1 MAATVTVLLS
11 IAAASIAYAIA
22 RQTVMSTRATVTRV
36 DSATAQ
42 AASQRVLSR
51 IEAQLQA
58 NPAGFLTKV
67 LDEERAR
74 VCASGPNSG
83 TTYQPGSDFPST
95 CGTFWT
101 YTAPSSLGTTS
112 VELLAPTSADPSL
125 HVRVLSRASTL
136 DDGFDARY
144 SLDGGRRWVWSSTG
158 DLALNTVSP
167 SSSVVIDGG
176 VYAASGITGA
186 VTSNL
191 TLENGSTLATDATS
205 LVPSLIPGVTWYG
218 PTVNLSAATATQD
231 VRALQRSTMTSGS
244 LASAASFL
252 QDVACPA
259 TAGVN
264 YTATDLGPI
273 ASNTDGFSSHI
284 CLQAGASLATSAS
297 TNAVPDQVTV
307 PSDVTGYMLLT
318 DSPSVGMVSVF
329 ATTEVIDL
337 SSSSPLACSPR
348 PSCANSLMNA
358 HSHPGQKSYWTNDP
372 SRFLGTFK
380 LPVSGVVFAD
390 ADVFLGVCSSDRN
403 EYVLGEVCSVQSG
416 VEPGMTMSSPLTV
429 IAGTLRDPKRVVV
442 NGTIHTRT
450 KGQLAA
456 VATDKVVFPYWLSG
470 ANSQAV
476 VAAHLMAVGS
486 SSSGTSLTTFPSSVN
501 SSDRF
506 SNLVVNGSL
515 TGQSLTLGN
524 ALATTVTYKQAADSR
539 SLAPW
544 FGGSDATWRR
554 RELIRFAGIDACQ
567 QRKCSTW
574 TADRAISNGSG
585 SSGPDTPTT
594 AQNPDAPTGVV
605 VTASW
610 GSNSQ
615 AVVAFSS
622 PTITGS
628 DPIDWYRATCV
639 SSNGGAR
646 RTANATVA
654 PVTVTGLDQRKNYSC
669 SVEAHSNAGYSEV
682 SSPSSS
688 FSAVGPPD
696 APTGVMVASSW
707 NGSTNQAVVQFT
719 APSETGGLAITS
731 YVTTCESSDGGST
744 QTATGPSPVTVT
756 GLTKQR
762 TYSCSVAA
770 NNVAG
775 ASPASVA
782 SSTFSTIGIPDVPTF
797 GPLTPIVGGVTVAW
811 ASGATGGSAIT
822 GYTLRWSSDTGT
834 TWSASTALPLTS
846 PYSATGLTTGSQ
858 YVFQIKATNAIGSSA
873 WSESSAATTV
883 PSVPS
888 APTAAPTCTDG
899 NTQTVVAWNTASIT
913 DNGGLP
919 VSSYR
924 YRVSSDGGTSWGAAI
939 TATSPV
945 TVTGLINSTSYLF
958 QFAGV
963 NSVGVGAWSASSA
976 ACTPYTLPTA
986 PTAPSGAAGSATATI
1001 SWSAPASNGRP
1012 ISNYTVTSSPG
1023 GLSCSSAS
1031 TTCAVT
1037 GLTNGT
1043 SYTFTV
1049 SATNAAG
1056 TSPLSPSSTAVVPAT
1071 TPGAPTISSVTRAAS
1086 ALTVAFTAPASN
1098 GGSAITSYEYTINNG
1113 ASWVTWADMV
1123 SPNSIAGLT
1132 NGTAYTVKIRA
1143 VNVMGAGSAS
1153 AGVAGTPYT
1162 TPSAP
1167 NLTGSMGAGNRTS
1180 IISWSAGSN
1189 GGSSITG
1196 YIVQYSLNN
1205 STWTTV
1211 ASGYTLLS
1219 YGFSNLSSNPTTYYY
1234 RVAATNAAGTGAYD
1248 TWSGTTPWSYYL
1260 AWQEVLLE
1268 GEQIVSSNNLHRLS
1282 LQTDNN
1288 LVLYNNGASR
1298 WFKWGCRYY
1307 AGVTLNMQ
1315 ADTNLV
1321 LYCTGGAVAWDSLS
1335 EGKYG
1340 YSLRVRTDGYLCLNL
1355 GWGAERNDLFCW

>member
-1 MAATVTVLLS
+1 MAATITVLLS

-42 AASQRVLSR
+42 AASQKVLSR

-67 LDEERAR
+67 LDDERAR
-74 VCASGPNSG
+74 VCASGPNAG

-101 YTAPSSLGTTS
+101 YA
-112 VELLAPTSADPSL
+112 APTSLGSTSIELLTPTPADPSL

-158 DLALNTVSP
+158 DLALNSVSP
-167 SSSVVIDGG
+167 SSSVVVDGG
-176 VYAASGITGA
+176 VYAATGITGA
-186 VTSNL
+186 ASSSL
-191 TLENGSTLATDATS
+191 TLKSGSTLATDATA
-205 LVPSLIPGVTWYG
+205 LTPSVIPGVTWYG
-218 PTVNLSAATATQD
+218 PTANLSAITATQD

-259 TAGVN
+259 ASGVN
-264 YTATDLGPI
+264 YTAADL
-273 ASNTDGFSSHI
+273 ALTTSNADGFSSHL
-284 CLQAGASLATSAS
+284 CLQAGTSLATSAS
-297 TNAVPDQVTV
+297 TKATPAQVTV
-307 PSDVTGYMLLT
+307 PSDVKGYMLIT
-318 DSPSVGMVSVF
+318 DAPSVGMVSVF
-329 ATTEVIDL
+329 ATTDTIDL
-337 SSSSPLACSPR
+337 SASSALACSPR
-348 PSCANSLMNA
+348 PSCANALMNA
-358 HSHPGQKSYWTNDP
+358 HTHPGQKSYWTNDP
-372 SRFLGTFK
+372 NRFLGAFR
-380 LPVSGVVFAD
+380 LPVSGVIFAD

-429 IAGTLRDPKRVVV
+429 VAGTLRDPKKVVV

-450 KGQLAA
+450 QGQLAA

-486 SSSGTSLTTFPSSVN
+486 SSSSSSLTTFPTSV
-501 SSDRF
+501 SASDRF

-524 ALATTVTYKQAADSR
+524 ALATTVTYKQAVDSR

-574 TADRAISNGSG
+574 TADRAVNSGSG
-585 SSGPDTPTT
+585 SSDPQTPTT
-594 AQNPDAPTGVV
+594 TQNPDPPTGVV

-622 PTITGS
+622 PVITGS

-646 RTANATVA
+646 RTANASVA
-654 PVTVTGLDQRKNYSC
+654 PVTVTGLDQRKTYSC

-682 SSPSSS
+682 SGASAS
-688 FSAVGPPD
+688 FSAVGTPD
-696 APTGVMVASSW
+696 APTGVAVASSW

-719 APSETGGLAITS
+719 APVETGGLAVTS
-731 YVTTCESSDGGST
+731 YVTTCDSSDGGAT
-744 QTATGPSPVTVT
+744 QTATGTSPVTVT

-762 TYSCSVAA
+762 TYSCSVVA

-775 ASPASVA
+775 ASPASAA

-797 GPLTPIVGGVTVAW
+797 GSLTPIVGGITVAW
-811 ASGATGGSAIT
+811 TPGATGGSVIT
-822 GYTLRWSSDTGT
+822 GYTLRWSSDNGT
-834 TWSASTALPLTS
+834 TWTAGVTLPLTS

-858 YVFQIKATNAIGSSA
+858 YVFQIKATNALGSSA
-873 WSESSAATTV
+873 WSASSTSATV
-883 PSVPS
+883 PTMPS
-888 APTAAPTCTDG
+888 APTAAPTCSDG
-899 NTQTVVAWNTASIT
+899 NTQTVVAWDTTSIT
-913 DNGGLP
+913 NNGGLP

-924 YRVSSDGGTSWGAAI
+924 YRVSSNGGTTWSAAI
-939 TATSPV
+939 TATSPT

-958 QFAGV
+958 QFAGA

-976 ACTPYTLPTA
+976 VCIPYTVPSAPAA
-986 PTAPSGAAGSATATI
+986 PTGVAGSTTATL
-1001 SWSAPASNGRP
+1001 SWSAPASNGRS
-1012 ISNYTVTSSPG
+1012 ISNYTVSASPG

-1031 TTCAVT
+1031 TTCAVS

-1056 TSPLSPSSTAVVPAT
+1056 TGALSPSSAAVVPAT
-1071 TPGAPTISSVTRAAS
+1071 VPGAPTISSVTRADS

-1098 GGSAITSYEYTINNG
+1098 GGSAITSYQYTINNG
-1113 ASWVTWADMV
+1113 VSWVTWSGMV
-1123 SPNSIAGLT
+1123 SPNSITGLT

-1143 VNVMGAGSAS
+1143 VNVMGAGATS

-1167 NLTGSMGAGNRTS
+1167 NLTGAMGAGDRTS
-1180 IISWSAGSN
+1180 DISWTAGAN
-1189 GGSSITG
+1189 GGSAITG

-1205 STWTTV
+1205 TSWTTV
-1211 ASGYTLLS
+1211 ASGYTLS
-1219 YGFSNLSSNPTTYYY
+1219 TYGFSNLANDPTTYYY
-1234 RVAATNAAGTGAYD
+1234 RVAATNAAGTGPYA

-1260 AWQEVLLE
+1260 AWQETLPRGSKLLSAN
-1268 GEQIVSSNNLHRLS
+1268 GSHQLAMQL
-1282 LQTDNN
+1282 DNN
-1288 LVLYNNGASR
+1288 MALYNNGTAR

-1307 AGVTLNMQ
+1307 SGMNLSMQ
-1315 ADTNLV
+1315 ADLNLV
-1321 LYCTGGAVAWDSLS
+1321 LYCTGNVVAWNAFS

-1355 GWGAERNDLFCW
+1355 GWGAEKNDLFCW